1 MPSKD
6 YPNNIAEK
14 ILFQAINYGGTD
26 KISMACLS
34 RILAKEFRLTVIEE
48 SILFNALW
56 KGLIFADDGDECY
69 VAMTALFIILPQ
81 EDLSQLIFDILT

>member
-14 ILFQAINYGGTD
+14 ILFQAINYEGSD
-26 KISMACLS
+26 RVSMACLS
-34 RILAKEFRLTVIEE
+34 RILAKEFRLTVREE
-48 SILFNALW
+48 SILLEKLW
-56 KGLIFADDGDECY
+56 KEVRKNDECY
-69 VAMTALFIILPQ
+69 TSITALFIILPQ